1 MSAGAVIANGWL
13 ATFVAVAAV
22 MAIPACRTGAG
33 DDPPGLAEG
42 PAAALSQLPSTQ
54 QAKLLASDG
63 TDFDTF
69 GSSVALSGGTA
80 VVGATRNDERG
91 TDAGAAY
98 VFARSGASWTQQ
110 AKLTAADGGGN
121 ENFGTS
127 VAVAGD
133 TALVGAIFASDAGS
147 SAFGAAYAFVRSGT
161 TWAPQGK
168 LVPPDGVADDQFGTS
183 VALSGDTAVIGA
195 VHHSAGGDRS
205 GAAYV
210 FVRSG
215 ASWVLQAQL
224 TAADG
229 TDNDQLGMSVA
240 LSGDTAV
247 IGAVNAAG
255 GTAQAGAA
263 YVFVRN
269 GTTWTQQAK
278 LIADDGAALDHF
290 GTSVALSG
298 DTALVGASGSDAVDH
313 DAGAAYVFVRSGAT
327 WTQQAR
333 LTDADGDGGSA
344 FGAAVALVDD
354 TALIGSP
361 FDSPVGAA
369 SGSTYVFARSG
380 ATWTQQTKLT
390 ATDGAAVDF
399 FGTSVALSA
408 GSALSGAPGHDD
420 LGSSSGAAYVFVP
433 ATGSNGDACAT
444 GATCTSGFCADGVC
458 CDTACGGGDPGDCQA
473 CSVAAGAAVDGTC
486 APRAGGTVCRAAA
499 GACDVAEACTGTSTA
514 CPADALVAQGTTCRA
529 AAGACDAAE
538 ACTGTSPSCPADAL
552 ATAGTVCR
560 SASGA
565 CDVAETC
572 TGSSAACPA
581 DQLASAGTVCR
592 PAAGACDVAEA
603 CTGSSAACPA
613 DQLASAGTVCRGA
626 AGACDAAEACTGSS
640 AACPADQLAPAGA
653 VCRPAVGSCDLT
665 ESCSGSAAACPH
677 NAFKPDLSLCFDG
690 LLGLPGV
697 CLAGHCVL

>member
-1 MSAGAVIANGWL
+1 VVVLDTQEDRMMSAGAVIANRWP
-13 ATFVAVAAV
+13 ATFMAVAMA
-22 MAIPACRTGAG
+22 MAIPACRAG
-33 DDPPGLAEG
+33 GSDDPPGLAEA
-42 PAAALSQLPSTQ
+42 PAAALSQLPSAQ
-54 QAKLLASDG
+54 QARLLASDG
-63 TDFDTF
+63 TDFDTL
-69 GSSVALSGGTA
+69 GASVALAGATA
-80 VVGATRNDERG
+80 VVGAPRNDERG

-110 AKLTAADGGGN
+110 AKLTAADGAGN
-121 ENFGTS
+121 ENFGTA

-147 SAFGAAYAFVRSGT
+147 SAFGAVYVFVRSGASWT
-161 TWAPQGK
+161 QQAK

-183 VALSGDTAVIGA
+183 VALAGDTAVVGA

-215 ASWVLQAQL
+215 ATWILQAQL

-229 TDNDQLGMSVA
+229 ADNDFFGTSVA
-240 LSGDTAV
+240 LAGDTAV

-255 GTAQAGAA
+255 STAQAGAA
-263 YVFVRN
+263 YAFVRS

-278 LIADDGAALDHF
+278 LTAADGAAFDHF
-290 GTSVALSG
+290 GTSVALAG
-298 DTALVGASGSDAVDH
+298 DTALVGASRSQ
-313 DAGAAYVFVRSGAT
+313 DAGAAYAFVRSGAT
-327 WTQQAR
+327 WTQQTR
-333 LTDADGDGGSA
+333 LTADDGEGGNA
-344 FGAAVALVDD
+344 FGAAVALAGD
-354 TALIGSP
+354 TAVIGSP
-361 FDSPVGAA
+361 FDSPLGAA

-380 ATWTQQTKLT
+380 TTWTQQTKLA

-399 FGTSVALSA
+399 FGTSVAVSA
-408 GSALSGAPGHDD
+408 GSALSGAPGRDD
-420 LGSSSGAAYVFVP
+420 RGSSSGAAYVFVP
-433 ATGSNGDACAT
+433 ATGSNGDTCAT
-444 GATCTSGFCADGVC
+444 GAECATGFCADGVC
-458 CDTACGGGDPGDCQA
+458 CNTACGGGDPGDCQA

-486 APRAGGTVCRAAA
+486 APSAAGTVCRGAAGACDVAETCTGTSPACPADTLATQGTTCRPAA
-499 GACDVAEACTGTSTA
+499 GACDVAEACTGTS
-514 CPADALVAQGTTCRA
+514 
-529 AAGACDAAE
+529 
-538 ACTGTSPSCPADAL
+538 PSCPTDAL

-560 SASGA
+560 PATGA
-565 CDVAETC
+565 CDAAETC

-592 PAAGACDVAEA
+592 PAAGACDAAET

-613 DQLASAGTVCRGA
+613 DRL
-626 AGACDAAEACTGSS
+626 D
-640 AACPADQLAPAGA
+640 PAGA

-665 ESCSGSAAACPH
+665 ESCTGTSGACPGDR
-677 NAFKPDLSLCFDG
+677 FKPDLSLCFGG